1 MAKLGL
7 VTVLFNANGV
17 LEDFFKS
24 ISIQS
29 FKNYVL
35 YFIDNTPSEE
45 TDQLIAQL
53 SRLYPLP
60 AYEHIKNPENYGVAK
75 ANNQGI
81 QLALQ
86 AGADY
91 VLLLNND
98 IAISQPFLL
107 QQMTDKAIESNE
119 DIIVPKIL
127 YYGTRK
133 IWLGGGVFIH
143 YKGTSR
149 TIGDKETDIGQYDT
163 PEYTDYAP
171 TCFMLCSKKLFA
183 ATGLMDERYFVYYD
197 DNDFIF
203 RAKNKGFKIF
213 YMPSIEVFHKVSIS
227 TGGAE
232 SLFSIYYLNRNRIYF
247 IRKHFKFPL
256 KQIALVHM
264 MITKTIRYMLYSAE
278 RKQELLKGVR
288 NGFKM
293 SIAPPSDVRW

>member
-1 MAKLGL
+1 MPKLGL
-7 VTVLFNANGV
+7 VTVLFNANEV

-35 YFIDNTPSEE
+35 YFIDNAPSEA
-45 TDQLIAQL
+45 TDELIAQL
-53 SRLYPLP
+53 SKLFPIP
-60 AYEHIKNPENYGVAK
+60 AYQHIKNPQNYGIAK

-81 QLALQ
+81 ELALQ

-107 QQMTDKAIESNE
+107 QQLADKATNSQE

-133 IWLGGGVFIH
+133 IWLAGGVFIH
-143 YKGTSR
+143 YKGTSQ
-149 TIGDKETDIGQYDT
+149 TIGDKETDNGQFDNQG
-163 PEYTDYAP
+163 YTDYAP
-171 TCFMLCSKKLFA
+171 TCFMLCSKKVFA

-213 YMPSIEVFHKVSIS
+213 YMPSIEVFHKVSFS

-247 IRKHFKFPL
+247 IRKYYKFPL
-256 KQIALVHM
+256 KQVALTHM
-264 MITKTIRYMLYSAE
+264 MITKGIKYLLYNTK
-278 RKQELLKGVR
+278 RKQQLLKAVK

-293 SIAPPSDVRW
+293 EVGLGD

>member
-1 MAKLGL
+1 MTKLGL
-7 VTVLFNANGV
+7 VTVLFNANEV
-17 LEDFFKS
+17 LEDFVKS

-53 SRLYPLP
+53 NGRYPLS
-60 AYEHIKNPENYGVAK
+60 AYKHIKNPQNYGVAK

-81 QLALQ
+81 EIALQ

-107 QQMTDKAIESNE
+107 QQMVNKATESRE

-133 IWLGGGVFIH
+133 IWLAGGNFLH
-143 YKGTSR
+143 YKGTSQ
-149 TIGDKETDIGQYDT
+149 TIGDKEIDCGQYDNAG
-163 PEYTDYAP
+163 YTDYAP
-171 TCFMLCSKKLFA
+171 TCFMLCSKKVFA
-183 ATGLMDERYFVYYD
+183 DTGLMDERYFVYYD

-213 YMPSIEVFHKVSIS
+213 YMPSIEVFHKVSFS

-247 IRKHFKFPL
+247 IRKHFTFPL
-256 KQIALVHM
+256 KHIALMHM
-264 MITKTIRYMLYSAE
+264 MITKGIRYLFYSAE
-278 RKQELLKGVR
+278 RKHQLLKAVK
-288 NGFKM
+288 NGFEM
-293 SIAPPSDVRW
+293 RFSSSN